1 MQASTRIRDAVA
13 RVAVLRQKA
22 SNTPPLAQALLD
34 IKRLQAQRFACT
46 YQDLLA
52 SAVYAPSARFFLEE
66 LYGARDFT
74 QRDQQFGRVA
84 GALERTLPEKALNT
98 VLALAD
104 LHGLSEQLDMRMA
117 QQWLVADSARP
128 GARYLQSWRR
138 VGCAAERQWQLDTVL
153 GIGKTLSEL
162 TRSRSLRVMLGL
174 MRKPA
179 QLAGLDALQL
189 FLETGFDRFAG
200 MVRQGGVIQEFLDT
214 IAQRETLWISQL
226 FAADAADAEA
236 TMDHAFNLIGTQTIA
251 NATNLSACK

>member
-13 RVAVLRQKA
+13 RVAALRQEA
-22 SNTPPLAQALLD
+22 SDNPPLAQAVLD
-34 IKRLQAQRFACT
+34 IKRLQAQRFAYT

-104 LHGLSEQLDMRMA
+104 LHCRSEQLDMGMA
-117 QQWLVADSARP
+117 QQWLLADTARP
-128 GARYLQSWRR
+128 GARYLTSWRR
-138 VGCAAERQWQLDTVL
+138 LGCAPDRQWQLDTVL
-153 GIGKTLSEL
+153 AIGKTLSEL

-179 QLAGLDALQL
+179 QLAGLDALQI

-214 IAQRETLWISQL
+214 IAQREALWIKQL
-226 FAADAADAEA
+226 FAADGDEAA
-236 TMDHAFNLIGTQTIA
+236 TMLDLALPGIGPQA
-251 NATNLSACK
+251 GD

>member
-1 MQASTRIRDAVA
+1 MHASTRIRDAVA
-13 RVAVLRQKA
+13 RVAALRQEA
-22 SNTPPLAQALLD
+22 SDNPLLAQAVLD
-34 IKRLQAQRFACT
+34 IKRIQAQRFA
-46 YQDLLA
+46 YSYRDLLT
-52 SAVYAPSARFFLEE
+52 SDVYAPSARFFLEE

-84 GALERTLPEKALNT
+84 GALERSLPEKALNT
-98 VLALAD
+98 VLALAE
-104 LHGLSEQLDMRMA
+104 LHCLSEQLDMRMA
-117 QQWLVADSARP
+117 QQWLVAESARP
-128 GARYLQSWRR
+128 GARYLQSWCR

-179 QLAGLDALQL
+179 QLAGLEALQL

-214 IAQRETLWISQL
+214 IAQRESLWISQL
-226 FAADAADAEA
+226 FAADNAHAQA
-236 TMDHAFNLIGTQTIA
+236 TMDHAFTLPGVQVNL
-251 NATNLSACK
+251 